1 MIDIRSNLAAINN
14 QIQQLIA
21 KNRQRSQSVTV
32 VAVSKKQPVEAIRE
46 AVAAGQ
52 YHFGENYLQEAVEK
66 IRILEGDG
74 DSNSSLTWHYIG
86 AIQSNKTRDIA
97 RYFDWVH
104 TVDRLKIAQ
113 RLSEQR
119 PAGSCPLNICIQVNI
134 DRDPAKAGIDAA
146 QCVDLANEISQLPN
160 LNLRGLMTITA
171 AGKTG
176 HESERSFREMH
187 ALFRSL
193 QAAIGEHKIDTLS
206 MGMSGDWPIA
216 LAHGA
221 TMLRIG
227 SAIFGPRSQQPVKE
241 GSY

>member
-21 KNRQRSQSVTV
+21 KNRQCSQSVTL
-32 VAVSKKQPVEAIRE
+32 VAVSKKQSIEAIRE

-52 YHFGENYLQEAVEK
+52 RHFGENYLQEAIEK
-66 IRILEGDG
+66 IRFLNDYD
-74 DSNSSLTWHYIG
+74 DSGCPLTWHYIG

-119 PAGSCPLNICIQVNI
+119 PAGMSPLNICIQVNI
-134 DRDPAKAGIDAA
+134 DSDPAKAGIDAA
-146 QCVDLANEISQLPN
+146 QCMDLAIAINQLPN
-160 LNLRGLMTITA
+160 LSLRGLMTITA
-171 AGKTG
+171 AGKTSD
-176 HESERSFREMH
+176 ESQHSFTAMYEM
-187 ALFRSL
+187 FRSL
-193 QAAIGEHKIDTLS
+193 QAALGDHTIDTLS

-216 LAHGA
+216 LTHGA

-227 SAIFGPRSQQPVKE
+227 SAIFGPRSETPVQ
-241 GSY
+241 GRQH